1 MSLLFPVLACLAAA
15 LALRLPGL
23 FLPFGPWTGW
33 LLALV
38 MFGMGATLAPAD
50 FRRVLLRPAPVLA
63 GLGLHYGIM
72 PLAAW
77 AIAHALG
84 MPPRLAAGMI
94 LTGSVASGTAST
106 VMVFVAGADVALSVT
121 IGALSTL
128 AGIVMTPLLAWF
140 YIDTGVA
147 VDVLGLLRSILIIV
161 ALPVALGLV
170 ANRLL
175 PESARRP
182 LPMLSMLCV
191 VLIIA
196 VVVASS
202 RGSLASLGP
211 SVLIGVMLHN
221 ATGLLGGYWGGRLL
235 GFDRTTCRTLAF
247 EVGMQNSGLAATL
260 ARVYFGPV
268 AALPG
273 AVFSI
278 WHNLSGSLLAAI
290 WSRRFIGRDDLS
302 REQERSNSPIADR

>member
-1 MSLLFPVLACLAAA
+1 MALLFPVLASLAAL
-15 LALRLPGL
+15 LAIRLPAL
-23 FLPFGPWTGW
+23 FLPLGPWTGW

-38 MFGMGATLAPAD
+38 MFGMGATLEPAD

-63 GLGLHYGIM
+63 GLALHYGIM

-77 AIAHALG
+77 AIAHALR
-84 MPPRLAAGMI
+84 MPPQLAAGMI

-128 AGIVMTPLLAWF
+128 AGIVMTPLLAWL

-161 ALPVALGLV
+161 ALPVGLGLV
-170 ANRLL
+170 ANRVL
-175 PESARRP
+175 PESWRRP
-182 LPMLSMLCV
+182 LPVLSMLCV

-196 VVVASS
+196 VVVAAS
-202 RGSLASLGP
+202 RAKLATLGP
-211 SVLIGVMLHN
+211 AIVLGVMLHN
-221 ATGLLGGYWGGRLL
+221 ATGLLGGYWGGRWL
-235 GFDRTTCRTLAF
+235 GFDRATCRTLAF

-260 ARVYFGPV
+260 ARTYFGPV

-278 WHNLSGSLLAAI
+278 WHNLSGSVLAAA
-290 WSRRFIGRDDLS
+290 WARSSLHRESLS
-302 REQERSNSPIADR
+302 VEQQRSNSPIA

>member
-1 MSLLFPVLACLAAA
+1 MSLLFPVLACLAAV
-15 LALRLPGL
+15 LALRVPML
-23 FLPFGPWTGW
+23 FLPLGPWTGW

-38 MFGMGATLAPAD
+38 MFGMGATLEPAD

-84 MPPRLAAGMI
+84 MPPQLAAGMI

-128 AGIVMTPLLAWF
+128 AGIVMTPLLAWL

-147 VDVLGLLRSILIIV
+147 VDVAGLLRSIVIIV
-161 ALPVALGLV
+161 ALPVALGLI
-170 ANRLL
+170 ANRML
-175 PESARRP
+175 PEGARRP

-202 RGSLASLGP
+202 RGSLAALGP
-211 SVLIGVMLHN
+211 SVLLGVVLHN
-221 ATGLLGGYWGGRLL
+221 AIGLLGGYWGGRLL
-235 GFDRTTCRTLAF
+235 GFDRATCRTLAF

-260 ARVYFGPV
+260 ARTYFGAV

-273 AVFSI
+273 AVFSV
-278 WHNLSGSLLAAI
+278 WHNLSGSLLAAF
-290 WSRRFIGRDDLS
+290 WSRTVCDRESLS
-302 REQERSNSPIADR
+302 LKQE